1 MIMYCIKTP
10 YICFCAILYKG
21 AAMSTQTDTN
31 QRLISLFTKQPCWT
45 IDPLAKQLN
54 YSIPS
59 TRRFLAQT
67 GYYSS
72 FTHNGR
78 WYTLASMPRFGRWG
92 LWFHQD
98 IGFSRAGSLTHTL
111 ITLVSNSSAGM
122 SAEQLGEILRCRCH
136 SVLVKLVRQ
145 SRLRRQRYGRAFV
158 YLASDDDT
166 ASAQSCMIQK
176 AHAVELPAEI
186 AVLIL
191 AEFIR
196 NPKAGFGKLAKTIA
210 RRTGILIET
219 GQIQALFDQYDL
231 KKTA

>member
-1 MIMYCIKTP
+1 
-10 YICFCAILYKG
+10 
-21 AAMSTQTDTN
+21 MSTQTDIN
-31 QRLISLFTKQPCWT
+31 RRLIALFTQQPCWT
-45 IDPLAKQLN
+45 IDPLAKRLN

-78 WYTLASMPRFGRWG
+78 WYTLASIPRFGRWG
-92 LWFHQD
+92 LWFHQE

-111 ITLVSNSSAGM
+111 ITLVSTSSAGM
-122 SAEQLGEILRCRCH
+122 SAEQLGELLRCRCH

-145 SRLRRQRYGRAFV
+145 NRLQRQRFGRAYV
-158 YLASDDDT
+158 YLAPDDVT
-166 ASAQSCMIQK
+166 SKAQSRMVQK
-176 AHAVELPAEI
+176 AAAAALPAEI

-196 NPKAGFGKLAKTIA
+196 NPTAGFGQLSKTIA

-219 GQIQALFDQYDL
+219 GQIQALFDRYGL